1 MIFLGRG
8 DRVGNGWIG
17 LWGFLAGREMMLGR
31 IGGKGE
37 GGGGKD
43 YEDGGISLMA
53 CMHGYGGVM
62 IS

>member
-1 MIFLGRG
+1 
-8 DRVGNGWIG
+8 
-17 LWGFLAGREMMLGR
+17 MLGR